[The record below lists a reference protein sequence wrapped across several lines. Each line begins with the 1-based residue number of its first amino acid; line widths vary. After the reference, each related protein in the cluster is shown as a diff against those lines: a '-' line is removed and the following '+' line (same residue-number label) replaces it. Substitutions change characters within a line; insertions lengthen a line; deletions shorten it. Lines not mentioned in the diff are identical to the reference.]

1 MLRISSPFQRMN
13 LRFMDRD
20 AEGIEF
26 AIVVPATQ
34 KRLLLLL
41 RTPEKNEPLAHG
53 LLLRKRGGEFA
64 IPCPGVDATGKMPY
78 AFGACSI
85 RLLSCGDVVD
95 HARRYV
101 FFLVDDYSSRRNVGR
116 PNQRYGVVG
125 R

>member
-26 AIVVPATQ
+26 AINVLATQ
-34 KRLLLLL
+34 KRLFLLL
-41 RTPEKNEPLAHG
+41 RTRFA
-53 LLLRKRGGEFA
+53 RRGEFA
-64 IPCPGVDATGKMPY
+64 IPCPGVDATGKMPH

-95 HARRYV
+95 HARGYV
-101 FFLVDDYSSRRNVGR
+101 RFFLDDYSSGRDVGGQG
-116 PNQRYGVVG
+116 QRYRVVG
-125 R
+125 RR